1 MKDLPATLLRALL
14 AVVDTRSF
22 SRAAKELGATQPA
35 ISLQIRRLEA
45 LIGTT
50 LLERTTRSVE
60 PTEAALRLLPIAREL
75 LRLQAIA
82 LTRLDAPPLSGS
94 VRLGAEESVA
104 LGLGLIE
111 TACDFAHT
119 WPQVELHLQIEDGK
133 ALVDRFEAGRIDI
146 LLRHGEVADAAEHVL
161 SRDRLLWY
169 GHAHPTRDD
178 APWPLIGLPPGEPL
192 RRRVDAALSG
202 SAARHRIV
210 FEAPSMAMCI
220 EAARRG
226 LGILALPADVGRAYA
241 LDRPSGRGLPA
252 LGATSVLLRQRG
264 DIGEAAVAL
273 RNALRQASATR
284 RARGRTRG
292 PDR

>member
-45 LIGTT
+45 LVGTT

-94 VRLGAEESVA
+94 VSLGAEESVA

-119 WPQVELHLQIEDGK
+119 WPQVELHLQIEDTR
-133 ALVDRFEAGRIDI
+133 ALLERFDAGRIDI
-146 LLRHGEVADAAEHVL
+146 LLRHGEATDPSDHVL

-169 GHAHPTRDD
+169 GHARPTRDD
-178 APWPLIGLPPGEPL
+178 APWPLIGLPRSEPL
-192 RRRVDAALSG
+192 RKRVDAALSA
-202 SAARHRIV
+202 STAQQRV
-210 FEAPSMAMCI
+210 VLEASSLAICV

-226 LGILALPADVGRAYA
+226 LGVVALPAEVGRVQA
-241 LDRPSGRGLPA
+241 LDRCAGRGLPA
-252 LGATSVLLRQRG
+252 LGATSVLFRHRPDLG
-264 DIGEAAVAL
+264 AAAVAL
-273 RNALRQASATR
+273 RNALRQASAAR
-284 RARGRTRG
+284 RARGRALPAER
-292 PDR
+292 